1 MSADQRSSSLP
12 QPSAGDAR
20 LSRADEARKA
30 GRLAEA
36 ETGFRAVLTDEPSNA
51 AARLGLGR
59 LAMAA
64 GRPKEAI
71 DWFESARQA
80 APNDL
85 LVLANLA
92 LALRR
97 AGRIEEAADRFAEA
111 VDKGARDPVVFR
123 EWGKAAADAKRPEV
137 AVRAFAEATRLQP
150 TDAETWARY
159 ANVLRDTGEADAAVG
174 AGRRAVSLAPR
185 AIPGRFALASALIA
199 SGQFDDGAA
208 LARDVIAEKPD
219 HAEARFNLGW
229 ALLAQGRFTEGFK
242 LYEDRLAVHPDILK
256 PPAGLTRWR
265 GEAPDGRPLVVVSE
279 QGFGDILMFARFLI
293 PFAEAGHKIVLH
305 TEPRLVPL
313 MDGFP
318 GVLIAA
324 PYGTPP
330 PLEAQR
336 YVPLQS
342 LAHHLGAT
350 PRSVGATVPY
360 LTADPDR
367 LARARQWLGEGGYT
381 IGLQWRGNPKGTIDR
396 GRSVPLPL
404 LAQLADIPNVR
415 LVALQRGPGLAEL
428 AELPG
433 RPPIRVP
440 PNDLDRDGAF
450 LDTAALITALDA
462 VITCD
467 TSIAHLTGA
476 LGQPGHVLLKHV
488 AEWRWGIATDK
499 SPWYP
504 SLKLY
509 RQPSAGDWAGAIEPV
524 AEHIRRAAR

>member
-1 MSADQRSSSLP
+1 MSADPKLSP
-12 QPSAGDAR
+12 VAPPSGDKR
-20 LSRADEARKA
+20 LARADEARKA

-51 AARLGLGR
+51 GARLGLGR

-85 LVLANLA
+85 LVLANLG

-111 VDKGARDPVVFR
+111 VEKGARDPIVFR
-123 EWGKAAADAKRPEV
+123 EWGKAAAEAKRPD
-137 AVRAFAEATRLQP
+137 AAARAFAEATKLQP

-159 ANVLRDTGEADAAVG
+159 ANVLRDTGDADAAVR
-174 AGRRAVSLAPR
+174 AARRAVSLAPR

-208 LARDVIAEKPD
+208 IARDVITEKPD

-256 PPAGLTRWR
+256 PPAGLVRWR

-293 PFAEAGHKIVLH
+293 PLSEAGHRIVLY
-305 TEPRLVPL
+305 TEPRMVPL

-318 GVLIAA
+318 GVTAVAA
-324 PYGTPP
+324 YGTPP
-330 PLEAQR
+330 SLDAKH

-360 LTADPDR
+360 LAADPDR

-404 LAQLADIPNVR
+404 LARLADIPNVR

-440 PNDLDRDGAF
+440 PNDLDREGAF
-450 LDTAALITALDA
+450 IDTAALVTALDA
-462 VITCD
+462 VVTCD

-488 AEWRWGIATDK
+488 AEWRWGVATDK

-509 RQPSAGDWAGAIEPV
+509 RQPAPQDWAGAVDMI
-524 AEHIRRAAR
+524 ADTIRRAAS